1 MAGRRN
7 IFPATHEKGLEV
19 YFRDINRYP
28 LLSREEEGALAV
40 RIRQGDEE
48 ALRHLVRANLRF
60 VVSVAKRYTGQGLQ
74 LSDLINEGNLG
85 LLKAARRFDETR
97 SYRFISY
104 AVWWIRQAILQALA
118 EQSRVVKVP
127 QNQVGKIHKVT
138 KAEERLT
145 QKLGRGPE
153 VDEIAAMVQM
163 KKSKVER
170 ARSVA
175 AKPVLLDSPVAAGK
189 DGTHMDLLAGDESDK
204 PDTRISRES
213 FEEEV
218 REALR
223 HLYPKE
229 REVIRRYFG
238 VGEETS
244 YTLDDIGMQLGITR
258 ERVRQLRDRALN
270 KLRSGTL
277 EKLRERLPQ

>member
-1 MAGRRN
+1 MKRTPV
-7 IFPATHEKGLEV
+7 IP
-19 YFRDINRYP
+19 
-28 LLSREEEGALAV
+28 EEEYLTQYLKDISRYQPLKSEDEAKLAR
-40 RIRQGDEE
+40 RIREGRKE
-48 ALRHLVRANLRF
+48 ALNELVRSNLRF
-60 VVSVAKRYTGQGLQ
+60 VVSVARQYQHQGMP

-85 LLKAARRFDETR
+85 LMRAAARFDER
-97 SYRFISY
+97 KNFRFISY

>member
-1 MAGRRN
+1 MKRTPV
-7 IFPATHEKGLEV
+7 IP
-19 YFRDINRYP
+19 
-28 LLSREEEGALAV
+28 EEEYLTQYLKDISRYQPLKSEEEARLAR
-40 RIRQGDEE
+40 RIREGRKD
-48 ALRHLVRANLRF
+48 ALHELVRSNLRF
-60 VVSVAKRYTGQGLQ
+60 VVSVARQYQHQGMP

-85 LLKAARRFDETR
+85 LIRAAARFDER
-97 SYRFISY
+97 KNFRFISY

-175 AKPVLLDSPVAAGK
+175 AKPVLLDSPVSAGK

-223 HLYPKE
+223 RLYPKE

-277 EKLRERLPQ
+277 EKLRGRLPQ

>member
-1 MAGRRN
+1 MKRTPV
-7 IFPATHEKGLEV
+7 IP
-19 YFRDINRYP
+19 
-28 LLSREEEGALAV
+28 EEEYLTQYLKDISRYQPLKSEEEARLAR
-40 RIRQGDEE
+40 RIREGRKE
-48 ALRHLVRANLRF
+48 ALNELVRSNLRF
-60 VVSVAKRYTGQGLQ
+60 VVSVARQYQHQGMP

-85 LLKAARRFDETR
+85 LMRAAARFDER
-97 SYRFISY
+97 KNFRFISY

-175 AKPVLLDSPVAAGK
+175 AKPVLLDSPVSAGK

-223 HLYPKE
+223 RLYPKE

-277 EKLRERLPQ
+277 EKLRGRLPQ

>member
-1 MAGRRN
+1 MKRTPV
-7 IFPATHEKGLEV
+7 IP
-19 YFRDINRYP
+19 
-28 LLSREEEGALAV
+28 EEEYLTQYLKDISRYQPLKSEDEAKLAR
-40 RIRQGDEE
+40 RIREGRKE
-48 ALRHLVRANLRF
+48 ALNELVRSNLRF
-60 VVSVAKRYTGQGLQ
+60 VVSVARQYQHQGMP

-85 LLKAARRFDETR
+85 LMRAAARFDER
-97 SYRFISY
+97 KNFRFISY

-189 DGTHMDLLAGDESDK
+189 GGTHMDLLAGDESDK

-223 HLYPKE
+223 RLYPKE

-277 EKLRERLPQ
+277 EKLRGRLPQ